1 MKFRNTPVPPDVAVT
16 VVTFR
21 SRLGFAPFAPIPVD
35 AVSVTT
41 FPVTSV
47 TVEASPSVMLP
58 VRAVR
63 VNSSSVAT
71 VRFVTAIE
79 PPTTVTSSLNVTPL
93 ILTAPVPSPER
104 PIVIEANP
112 SARWPASVA
121 FRL

>member
-21 SRLGFAPFAPIPVD
+21 SRLGFAPLAPIPVF

-47 TVEASPSVMLP
+47 TVEPSPSVIFP

-63 VNSSSVAT
+63 LSASSAAT
-71 VRFVTAIE
+71 VRFVTEIE
-79 PPTTVTSSLNVTPL
+79 PPTTVTSSLKVTPL
-93 ILTAPVPSPER
+93 MLIAPVPAPVR
-104 PIVIEANP
+104 PIVMEANP
-112 SARWPASVA
+112 STRWPTSVA